1 MPVGFAI
8 DAQWQACG
16 HGLAE
21 DRATAAKLRIAFD
34 ELVATRVESDWSHEV
49 QDRVHV
55 SAYPLAMWL
64 AVNWW
69 RLRWE
74 PYPATGVPSPSWRM
88 AHEVA
93 AAGHGFLWPRLAFAS
108 DGPTVEAV
116 CHASRQN
123 SGEPVRYLSDF
134 RCAVPATSFE
144 AAVDDFVA
152 EVIARLDTCGGVG
165 RDLSTLWEEVKAE
178 RGDPAESVRRRLEA
192 RLGYD
197 PDEAPEEILAHLL
210 DLSGEAGEAAL
221 DEIAPALSG
230 SATGIEDAIR
240 KTVVAAHGKGV
251 RVAVDLPS
259 ALRQHGVPD
268 GTPPWDWGRS
278 LAGAARKAW
287 RLPSDGISNEDLARL
302 LDAPKK
308 AFLPD
313 SAHNPGIPF
322 GLAVREDDGAH
333 LKLVFGK
340 RNAPGIRFEAARF
353 LADHLTAPESD
364 AWLPATRTKTV
375 RQKMQRAFAAELL
388 CPIKALDSFMGGDYS
403 DDRMEEAAEHFGVSV
418 LTAKSHLANHDLI
431 PPEMVR
437 V

>member
-8 DAQWQACG
+8 DAQWQACE

-34 ELVATRVESDWSHEV
+34 ELVATWVESDWSREV

-55 SAYPLAMWL
+55 SAYPLAMWF
-64 AVNWW
+64 AANWW

-74 PYPATGVPSPSWRM
+74 PYPATGALSTSWRM

-93 AAGHGFLWPRLAFAS
+93 AAGHGFLWPRLVFAS

-116 CHASRQN
+116 CHASRPN
-123 SGEPVRYLSDF
+123 SGEPVRYLSEF

-152 EVIARLDTCGGVG
+152 DVIARLETCGGVG
-165 RDLSTLWEEVKAE
+165 QDLSTLWEEVKAE
-178 RGDPAESVRRRLEA
+178 REDPTESVRRRLEA

-197 PDEAPEEILAHLL
+197 PDEAPEETLARLL
-210 DLSGEAGEAAL
+210 KLSDQTGEAAL
-221 DEIAPALSG
+221 DEIVPALSG
-230 SATGIEDAIR
+230 TATGIEDAIS
-240 KTVVAAHGKGV
+240 KTVGAAHGRGV
-251 RVAVDLPS
+251 RVAVNRPS
-259 ALRQHGVPD
+259 ALRRHRFPD
-268 GTPPWDWGRS
+268 GTPPWDLGRS
-278 LAGAARKAW
+278 LASAARETW
-287 RLPSDGISNEDLARL
+287 RLSGSGISDEDLAKL
-302 LDAPKK
+302 LDVPKRT
-308 AFLPD
+308 FLPD
-313 SAHNPGIPF
+313 TANGPSIPF

-333 LKLVFGK
+333 LKMVFRAK
-340 RNAPGIRFEAARF
+340 NAPGIRFEAARF
-353 LADHLTAPESD
+353 LADHLTAPDSD
-364 AWLPATRTKTV
+364 AWLPATSTKTA

-388 CPIKALDSFMGGDYS
+388 CPIDALKSFMNGDFS
-403 DDRMEEAAEHFGVSV
+403 DERMEEAAEYFGVSV
-418 LTAKSHLANHDLI
+418 LTAKSQLANHDII